1 LNVGTGEGLDKL
13 RRVASRGG
21 SLRILY
27 NADLDSVSAASIVL
41 AASRRLGIRA
51 VARPYNLV
59 LDLSKVRNEVFE
71 EDLLLV
77 IGLLVKGEPA
87 ALGIKD
93 IMLVEP
99 GEYAQRREQTVP
111 GPASAALSAL
121 NAFGDGSPLQLIR
134 SVVGYYATRCYLS
147 DAPCDEVTTSVI
159 SRGGDLLD
167 ASPETLMSTLRMFLP
182 IDESIHLTLY
192 PNLAFMIGDVP
203 SISEGLRD
211 AGVCRERCPTL
222 DEIESKRDLA
232 SALRSYMSGVL
243 PQDLFGRVFSRRIGL
258 RPSAGVLS
266 DLSDLSLL
274 EEMLALRDGPQ
285 RALSDSLSAYPGVVR
300 EGIRSLVE
308 ASKSIS
314 RWISQARK
322 SASKGARAIVVDDLD
337 VSSATPAEV
346 FLKSA
351 TFPIVEGDQLLI
363 VRIKS
368 GIGGSYLVSGRRRA
382 PVDGLLAE
390 ADGMGAH
397 HIWCGV
403 LARLWVPSEEDRRF
417 LSLIS

>member
-1 LNVGTGEGLDKL
+1 MGTGEGLDNL

-27 NADLDSVSAASIVL
+27 NTDLDSVSAAAIVL
-41 AASRRLGIRA
+41 AASRRLGIRTI
-51 VARPYNLV
+51 ARPYNLV
-59 LDLSKVRNEVFE
+59 LDLSKARNEIFE

-99 GEYAQRREQTVP
+99 GEYAQRKDQTIH
-111 GPASAALSAL
+111 GSASAALSAL
-121 NAFGDGSPLQLIR
+121 NAFGDGSPLQLVR
-134 SVVGYYATRCYLS
+134 SIVGYYATRCYLS
-147 DAPCDEVTTSVI
+147 DAPCDDIMASII
-159 SRGGDLLD
+159 SRGGDLLET
-167 ASPETLMSTLRMFLP
+167 SPETLMSTLRMFLP
-182 IDESIHLTLY
+182 IDESIHLTFY

-211 AGVCRERCPTL
+211 AGICGERCPTL
-222 DEIESKRDLA
+222 YEIESKRDLA
-232 SALRSYMSGVL
+232 SALRSYVSSVL
-243 PQDLFGRVFSRRIGL
+243 PQDLSGRIISKRIGL
-258 RPSAGVLS
+258 RPSAGALS

-285 RALSDSLSAYPGVVR
+285 RALSDSLSAYPEVARDGT
-300 EGIRSLVE
+300 RSLVE
-308 ASKSIS
+308 ASRSVS

-322 SASKGARAIVVDDLD
+322 SASKGARAVVVEDLD
-337 VSSATPAEV
+337 MSSAMSAEV

-351 TFPIVEGDQLLI
+351 TFPIVEEDQLLI

-382 PVDGLLAE
+382 SVDGLLAE

-397 HIWCGV
+397 HIWCGA

-417 LSLIS
+417 SSLIS